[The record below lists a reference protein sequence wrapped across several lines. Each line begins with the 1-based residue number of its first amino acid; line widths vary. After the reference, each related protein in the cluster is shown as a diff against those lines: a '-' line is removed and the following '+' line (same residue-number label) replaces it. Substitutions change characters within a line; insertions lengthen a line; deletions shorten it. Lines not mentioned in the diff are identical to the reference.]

1 MARRAIPKPSRT
13 PAKTS
18 KKPGTKIVRPR
29 VTPFPEETHIPS
41 SPDALK
47 KAIAKDRVI
56 TQSVAV
62 THFPAI
68 CGIVVNSDTPV
79 YVKDRLGKKY
89 LTIAPFE
96 PSILDAPTIAV
107 NAQLFRDNFS
117 AFSSLI
123 KIGMTF
129 QIKSK
134 RSEVSVCARQF
145 RGYRHPLHEVIERW
159 RDQIIVASV
168 RRDAQDE
175 YNEAEKKI
183 LAAIKSAG
191 IASTDEIMEALQE
204 LKRGIARMAIKHLP
218 FTEGQLPN

>member
-1 MARRAIPKPSRT
+1 M
-13 PAKTS
+13 
-18 KKPGTKIVRPR
+18 
-29 VTPFPEETHIPS
+29 
-41 SPDALK
+41 K

-68 CGIVVNSDTPV
+68 CGIVVSSNTPV
-79 YVKDRLGKKY
+79 YVKDRLEKKY

-96 PSILDAPTIAV
+96 PSILDTPTIAV

-134 RSEVSVCARQF
+134 RSEVSVCASQF

-168 RRDAQDE
+168 RRDAQE
-175 YNEAEKKI
+175 QYNEAEKKI

-204 LKRGIARMAIKHLP
+204 LKRGIARMAAKEEFRPDRDAILRNLV
-218 FTEGQLPN
+218 TSGD